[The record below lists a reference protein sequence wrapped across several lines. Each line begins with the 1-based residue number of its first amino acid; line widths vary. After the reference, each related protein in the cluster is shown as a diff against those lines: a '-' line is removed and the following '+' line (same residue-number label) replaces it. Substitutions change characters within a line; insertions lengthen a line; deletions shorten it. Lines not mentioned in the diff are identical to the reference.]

1 MDKINSDVVY
11 YGIVF
16 IIIVWCFLW
25 WQIFN
30 KARYRYPLFMGLVM
44 CVPIVNVLL
53 FVIFAFQKWPIKR
66 LLIKLQNE
74 SIEKVRLSFEKK
86 GKETNDKKKN
96 PK

>member
-1 MDKINSDVVY
+1 MDKVESDLVY

-16 IIIVWCFLW
+16 VLIVWGFLW

-44 CVPIVNVLL
+44 CMPPVNIFLFIV
-53 FVIFAFQKWPIKR
+53 FAFQNWPIKKQ
-66 LLIKLQNE
+66 IKKLHNE

-86 GKETNDKKKN
+86 GKETNDKKRI
-96 PK
+96 